1 MKLKSA
7 QAWNKH
13 WCWRGQNKLE
23 GSLLTTTL
31 LASSFKA
38 RLFVQ
43 SSLVRSKLAC
53 SFKASLFVQSS
64 LVRSNAEGLSETP
77 RAFLKRRRRSL
88 ISAQGW
94 YNPGFNHKIGLKR

>member
-23 GSLLTTTL
+23 WSLLTTTL

-38 RLFVQ
+38 RFFFQ
-43 SSLVRSKLAC
+43 SSLLRSKLAC
-53 SFKASLFVQSS
+53 SFKARLFVQTS
-64 LVRSNAEGLSETP
+64 LVLSNAEGLPQTP

-88 ISAQGW
+88 ISAQGCD
-94 YNPGFNHKIGLKR
+94 NPGFNHKLGLKR

>member
-38 RLFVQ
+38 RLLVQ

-53 SFKASLFVQSS
+53 SFKRRRPS
-64 LVRSNAEGLSETP
+64 SNAEGLPQTPKAFLKRRGPSSNAEGLPQTP
-77 RAFLKRRRRSL
+77 RAFLKRRGPS
-88 ISAQGW
+88 SNAE
-94 YNPGFNHKIGLKR
+94 